1 MSDMFNVQEP
11 LDVQDLSDVKEE
23 KNLTPVTKNLKVRV
37 AKAGLMS
44 NENKEQNKVANIKS
58 LKLELRIVDGIA
70 TVDTESGETIMKYV
84 NKPLFTGLMDVI
96 VWADLTVPHA
106 KGGTR
111 ADQDWWKKKQHLV
124 GLSQF
129 CKALELP
136 LTGLKITDEFFAELI
151 GKELL
156 IDIQHEKETVL
167 DSEGKRVATG
177 TFKEKIRNF
186 KKA

>member
-84 NKPLFTGLMDVI
+84 NKPLFTGNTWLGCLSFVRR
-96 VWADLTVPHA
+96 WNF
-106 KGGTR
+106 
-111 ADQDWWKKKQHLV
+111 HLQ
-124 GLSQF
+124 GLRLQTSF
-129 CKALELP
+129 
-136 LTGLKITDEFFAELI
+136 
-151 GKELL
+151 LL
-156 IDIQHEKETVL
+156 
-167 DSEGKRVATG
+167 S
-177 TFKEKIRNF
+177 
-186 KKA
+186 